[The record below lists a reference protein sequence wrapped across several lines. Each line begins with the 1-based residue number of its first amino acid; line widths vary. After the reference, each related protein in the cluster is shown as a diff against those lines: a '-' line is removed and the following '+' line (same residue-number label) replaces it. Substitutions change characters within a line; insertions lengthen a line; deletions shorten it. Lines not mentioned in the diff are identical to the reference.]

1 MQAGSSSAAAGSISA
16 SAPKAGF
23 WIRFLAILID
33 SILVGIVNTAI
44 GAVLNLQPNGRA
56 GLQTLLGIIY
66 YVYFWSNS
74 SPWPG
79 QTLGSRLLNIRVI
92 RTDGSDLSIS
102 QALIRYIGLFI
113 SVLVIF
119 IGVIWAAFDPNKQGW
134 HDKIAGT
141 YVVKTT
147 S

>member
-1 MQAGSSSAAAGSISA
+1 MMQTGSSMVQAGSST
-16 SAPKAGF
+16 APKAGF

-33 SILVGIVNTAI
+33 GILVAIVNAAI
-44 GAVLNLQPNGRA
+44 AAVLSLNTNGRS
-56 GLQTLLGIIY
+56 GLQVLLGLAY

-79 QTLGSRLLNIRVI
+79 QTLGNKLLKIRVI
-92 RTDGSDLSIS
+92 RTDGSGLEIS
-102 QALIRYIGLFI
+102 QALIRYVGLFI
-113 SVLVIF
+113 SVVVLF

-141 YVVKTT
+141 YVVKTP
-147 S
+147 